1 MPAFSVPDN
10 LAFDSFGDLSEAI
23 QDWMN
28 RSDLSGSVQAMIAL
42 AEARMRR
49 ELKPLLMETSATV
62 TATDGVAA
70 LPSDCDI
77 VRFVSY
83 NDGELHQVSMTHG
96 RQFPD
101 GDEPRAFTLERN
113 GIALWPASNVSVTVV
128 YQPKLT
134 SLSESNPTN
143 WLLSAHPDVYFFGA
157 MVFAE
162 GYVANDQR
170 AATFKALWDEALE
183 EVKFFLQRQR
193 RTNLRMPSPP
203 VIA

>member
-10 LAFDSFGDLSEAI
+10 LAFDSYGELVTAI
-23 QDWMN
+23 ADWMN

-49 ELKPLLMETSATV
+49 ELHPLLMETSTTV
-62 TATDGVAA
+62 TAVNGVAA
-70 LPSDCDI
+70 IPSDCDVI
-77 VRFVSY
+77 RFIAYSG
-83 NDGELHQVSMTHG
+83 GELQEVSMTHG

-101 GDEPRAFTLERN
+101 GDEPRAFTLESN
-113 GIALWPASNVSVTVV
+113 GIALWPASDVSVTVT

-134 SLSESNPTN
+134 SLSEASPTN
-143 WLLSAHPDVYFFGA
+143 WLLSEHPDAYFFGA
-157 MVFAE
+157 MLFAE

-170 AATFKALWDEALE
+170 AATFKALWDEAIE
-183 EVKFFLQRQR
+183 GIKFFLQRQR
-193 RTNLRMPSPP
+193 RTNIRMPSPP